1 MLHYFPKYFTTKAI
15 ALYII
20 VLMVIP
26 VAFSGYGMSWL
37 WILFGVVEVTSFFYF
52 TNILT
57 KSWAEY
63 SERTFLRQLFITAFV
78 IRVVWVVFSYFF
90 YISMTGKMF
99 EFEAADSIF
108 YHESGLL
115 GASSIRNGTFNIVEF
130 MSGVELSDR
139 GYPFY
144 LSLIYYITGDSI
156 IVTRLIK
163 ALIGAFTCILIYR
176 LTKRIFDNPAIARIA
191 GILCML
197 MPNLIYYCGLHL
209 KEIEMTFLI
218 ILFLERTD
226 YVIRSQ
232 RYNFINISLPIL
244 AASLLFFFRTVI
256 GVTAIFSF
264 FTALAFSSSRILG
277 WGKRILLIVW
287 SVATLSYFIG
297 GKIMTEIETVWENK
311 DTNQSNSMK
320 YRSNVEGGNK
330 FVKNLSGSVFAPMI
344 FVIPFPTM
352 VNTEGQE
359 NQMLI
364 GGGNYVKNIMAF
376 FVMFSLF
383 IIIKTH
389 KWRDYLL
396 AGSFMIS
403 YLIVIALSKFAAS
416 ERFHFP
422 VLPILLMFSAYGI
435 SQVDRKTKKYYLYYI
450 VFIFIALTVWS
461 WFKLAGRGLV

>member
-1 MLHYFPKYFTTKAI
+1 
-15 ALYII
+15 
-20 VLMVIP
+20 
-26 VAFSGYGMSWL
+26 MSWI
-37 WILFGVVEVTSFFYF
+37 WILFGLVEVTTFFYF

-57 KSWAEY
+57 KRWAEY
-63 SERTFLRQLFITAFV
+63 SERTFLRQLFIAALV

-90 YISMTGKMF
+90 YSSMTGLPF
-99 EFEAADSIF
+99 EFEAADSTF

-115 GASSIRNGTFNIVEF
+115 GAALIRNGTFNIVEF
-130 MSGVELSDR
+130 MSWVDLSDR

-156 IVTRLIK
+156 IGTRLIK
-163 ALIGAFTCILIYR
+163 ALIGAFTCVLVYR
-176 LTKRIFDNPAIARIA
+176 LAKRTFDNPAIAKIA
-191 GILCML
+191 GVLCML

-226 YVIRSQ
+226 YVIRLQ
-232 RYNFINISLPIL
+232 KYNLINILLPIL
-244 AASLLFFFRTVI
+244 TAGLLFFFRTVI

-264 FTALAFSSSRILG
+264 FTALVFSSSRILG

-287 SVATLSYFIG
+287 SMATLSYFIG
-297 GKIMTEIETVWENK
+297 GKIMTEIETVWENR
-311 DTNQSNSMK
+311 DTNQSDSMQH
-320 YRSNVEGGNK
+320 RSTIEGGNK

-352 VNTEGQE
+352 VDTEGQE
-359 NQMLI
+359 NQKLI

-383 IIIKTH
+383 TIIKTH

-396 AGSFMIS
+396 SGSFMIG
-403 YLIVIALSKFAAS
+403 YLIIIALSKFAAS
-416 ERFHFP
+416 ERFHLP
-422 VLPILLMFSAYGI
+422 VLPLLLMFSAYGI
-435 SQVDRKTKKYYLYYI
+435 SQIDRKAKKYYSYYT
-450 VFIFIALTVWS
+450 VFIFIALIVWS
-461 WFKLAGRGLV
+461 WFKLAGRGFV

>member
-1 MLHYFPKYFTTKAI
+1 
-15 ALYII
+15 
-20 VLMVIP
+20 MVIS
-26 VAFSGYGMSWL
+26 VAFGSYGMSWI
-37 WILFGVVEVTSFFYF
+37 WILFGLVEVTTFFYF

-57 KSWAEY
+57 KRWAEY
-63 SERTFLRQLFITAFV
+63 SERTFLRRLFIAALV

-90 YISMTGKMF
+90 YSSMTGLPF
-99 EFEAADSIF
+99 EFEAADSTF

-115 GASSIRNGTFNIVEF
+115 GAALIRNGTFNIVEF
-130 MSGVELSDR
+130 MSWVDLSDR

-156 IVTRLIK
+156 IGTRLIK
-163 ALIGAFTCILIYR
+163 ALIGAFTCVLVYR
-176 LTKRIFDNPAIARIA
+176 LAKRTFDNPAIAKIA
-191 GILCML
+191 GVLCML

-226 YVIRSQ
+226 YVIRLQ
-232 RYNFINISLPIL
+232 KYNLINILLPIL
-244 AASLLFFFRTVI
+244 TAGLLFFFRTVI

-264 FTALAFSSSRILG
+264 FTALVFSSSRILG

-287 SVATLSYFIG
+287 SIATLSYFIG
-297 GKIMTEIETVWENK
+297 GKIMTEIETVWENRG
-311 DTNQSNSMK
+311 TNQSDSMQH
-320 YRSNVEGGNK
+320 RSTIEGGNK

-352 VNTEGQE
+352 VDTEGQE
-359 NQMLI
+359 NQKLI

-383 IIIKTH
+383 IVIKTH
-389 KWRDYLL
+389 KWRDFLL
-396 AGSFMIS
+396 PGSFMIG
-403 YLIVIALSKFAAS
+403 YLIIIALSKFAAS
-416 ERFHFP
+416 ERFHLP

-435 SQVDRKTKKYYLYYI
+435 SQVDRKTKKYYSYYI
-450 VFIFIALTVWS
+450 VFIFIALIVWS
-461 WFKLAGRGLV
+461 WFKLAGRGFV

>member
-1 MLHYFPKYFTTKAI
+1 MLHYLPKYFTTKAI
-15 ALYII
+15 ALYIT
-20 VLMVIP
+20 VLMLIYVF
-26 VAFSGYGMSWL
+26 FSGHIISWL
-37 WILFGVVEVTSFFYF
+37 WILFGIVEVTSFFYF

-57 KSWAEY
+57 KRWAEY
-63 SERTFLRQLFITAFV
+63 SERTFIRRLFITAFV
-78 IRVVWVVFSYFF
+78 VRAVWVVFSYFF
-90 YISMTGKMF
+90 YISMTGSVF

-115 GASSIRNGTFNIVEF
+115 GATLMRNGTFNVMEF
-130 MSGVELSDR
+130 MSWVELSDR

-156 IVTRLIK
+156 IATRLIK
-163 ALIGAFTCILIYR
+163 ALIGAFTCVLVYR
-176 LTKRIFDNPAIARIA
+176 LAKRTFDNPAIARIA
-191 GILCML
+191 GVLCVL

-226 YVIRSQ
+226 YIIRSQ
-232 RYNFINISLPIL
+232 KYNFLNISLPIL
-244 AASLLFFFRTVI
+244 SAGLLFFFRTVI

-264 FTALAFSSSRILG
+264 FTALVFSSSRILG

-287 SVATLSYFIG
+287 SMATLSYFIG
-297 GKIMTEIETVWENK
+297 GKIMTEIETVWENR
-311 DTNQSNSMK
+311 DTNQSDSMQH
-320 YRSNVEGGNK
+320 RSTIEGGNK

-352 VNTEGQE
+352 VDTEGQE
-359 NQMLI
+359 NQKLI

-383 IIIKTH
+383 TIIKTH

-396 AGSFMIS
+396 SGSFMIG
-403 YLIVIALSKFAAS
+403 YLIIIALSKFAAS
-416 ERFHFP
+416 ERFHLP

-435 SQVDRKTKKYYLYYI
+435 SQIDRKTKKYYLYYI
-450 VFIFIALTVWS
+450 VFIFIALIVWS

>member
-20 VLMVIP
+20 VLMIIP
-26 VAFSGYGMSWL
+26 MAFSGYGMSWL
-37 WILFGVVEVTSFFYF
+37 WIMFGVVEVTSFFYF

-57 KSWAEY
+57 KRWAEY

-115 GASSIRNGTFNIVEF
+115 GASSMRNGTFNIVEF

-176 LTKRIFDNPAIARIA
+176 LTKRTFDNPAIARIA

-256 GVTAIFSF
+256 GV
-264 FTALAFSSSRILG
+264 R
-277 WGKRILLIVW
+277 
-287 SVATLSYFIG
+287 
-297 GKIMTEIETVWENK
+297 
-311 DTNQSNSMK
+311 
-320 YRSNVEGGNK
+320 
-330 FVKNLSGSVFAPMI
+330 
-344 FVIPFPTM
+344 
-352 VNTEGQE
+352 
-359 NQMLI
+359 
-364 GGGNYVKNIMAF
+364 
-376 FVMFSLF
+376 
-383 IIIKTH
+383 
-389 KWRDYLL
+389 
-396 AGSFMIS
+396 
-403 YLIVIALSKFAAS
+403 
-416 ERFHFP
+416 
-422 VLPILLMFSAYGI
+422 
-435 SQVDRKTKKYYLYYI
+435 
-450 VFIFIALTVWS
+450 
-461 WFKLAGRGLV
+461 

>member
-20 VLMVIP
+20 VLMIIP

-57 KSWAEY
+57 KRWAEY

-115 GASSIRNGTFNIVEF
+115 GASSMRNGTFNIVEF

-264 FTALAFSSSRILG
+264 FTALAFSSSQHIRVG
-277 WGKRILLIVW
+277 
-287 SVATLSYFIG
+287 
-297 GKIMTEIETVWENK
+297 
-311 DTNQSNSMK
+311 
-320 YRSNVEGGNK
+320 
-330 FVKNLSGSVFAPMI
+330 
-344 FVIPFPTM
+344 
-352 VNTEGQE
+352 
-359 NQMLI
+359 
-364 GGGNYVKNIMAF
+364 
-376 FVMFSLF
+376 
-383 IIIKTH
+383 
-389 KWRDYLL
+389 
-396 AGSFMIS
+396 
-403 YLIVIALSKFAAS
+403 
-416 ERFHFP
+416 
-422 VLPILLMFSAYGI
+422 
-435 SQVDRKTKKYYLYYI
+435 
-450 VFIFIALTVWS
+450 
-461 WFKLAGRGLV
+461 

>member
-1 MLHYFPKYFTTKAI
+1 MLHYLPKYFTNKAI

-37 WILFGVVEVTSFFYF
+37 WIMFGVVEVTSFFYF

-57 KSWAEY
+57 KRWAEY
-63 SERTFLRQLFITAFV
+63 SERTFLRRLFITAFV

-90 YISMTGKMF
+90 YRSMTGIPF
-99 EFEAADSIF
+99 EFEAADSIS
-108 YHESGLL
+108 YHGNAEW
-115 GASSIRNGTFNIVEF
+115 GAINFKRGNFNIPQIFAWADV
-130 MSGVELSDR
+130 SDM

-156 IVTRLIK
+156 IATRLIK
-163 ALIGAFTCILIYR
+163 ALIGAFTCVLVYR
-176 LTKRIFDNPAIARIA
+176 LAKRTFDNPAIARIS

-232 RYNFINISLPIL
+232 KYNLINILLPIL
-244 AASLLFFFRTVI
+244 TAGLLFFFRTVI
-256 GVTAIFSF
+256 GITAIFSF
-264 FTALAFSSSRILG
+264 FTAIVFSSSRILG

-287 SVATLSYFIG
+287 SIATLSYFIG
-297 GKIMTEIETVWENK
+297 GKIMTEIETVWENRV
-311 DTNQSNSMK
+311 TNQSDSMQ
-320 YRSNVEGGNK
+320 YRSNIEGGNK
-330 FVKNLSGSVFAPMI
+330 LVKNLSGAVFAPMI

-352 VNTEGQE
+352 VDTEGQH

-364 GGGNYVKNIMAF
+364 GGGNYVKNIIAF
-376 FVMFSLF
+376 FALFSLF
-383 IIIKTH
+383 TIIKTY

-396 AGSFMIS
+396 PGSFMIG
-403 YLIVIALSKFAAS
+403 YLIIIALSKFAAS
-416 ERFHFP
+416 ERFHLP
-422 VLPILLMFSAYGI
+422 VMPILLMFSAYGI

-450 VFIFIALTVWS
+450 VFIFIILIVWS